1 MPTSFG
7 VRARTRD
14 KFSKAFRTKGNP
26 GLSTFLTRFRVGEYV
41 DIKANAAQ
49 QKGMPYH
56 YYHGRTGVI
65 FNVNAHAVGV
75 EMTKLVRGKLLRK
88 RIHVRVEHVR
98 KSRCQSDFIV
108 RRREKALKLKEAK
121 DAGKEKPV
129 IKRVPAG
136 PRPGEMIIAKKAV
149 VEAFAPL
156 DFVSNKF

>member
-1 MPTSFG
+1 MPHSFG

-14 KFSKAFRTKGNP
+14 KYSKAFRTKGVA

-41 DIKANAAQ
+41 DVKADPSQ

-65 FNVNAHAVGV
+65 FNVNKSAVGI

-98 KSRCQSDFIV
+98 KSRCQADFIV
-108 RRREKALKLKEAK
+108 RRREKAVKLAEAK
-121 DAGKEKPV
+121 AAGLAKPV

-136 PRPGEMIIAKKAV
+136 PRPGEMVKTKTAV
-149 VEAFAPL
+149 VETFAPL
-156 DFVSNKF
+156 EFVSNKF